1 MERTDVPAKR
11 TNGWNAA
18 GAALH
23 YPGTAEVRS
32 MPKATPKN
40 YCFSW
45 AVTLFGGR
53 YDSRTAQFD

>member
-1 MERTDVPAKR
+1 
-11 TNGWNAA
+11 
-18 GAALH
+18 
-23 YPGTAEVRS
+23 

-53 YDSRTAQFD
+53 YDSRTARFD